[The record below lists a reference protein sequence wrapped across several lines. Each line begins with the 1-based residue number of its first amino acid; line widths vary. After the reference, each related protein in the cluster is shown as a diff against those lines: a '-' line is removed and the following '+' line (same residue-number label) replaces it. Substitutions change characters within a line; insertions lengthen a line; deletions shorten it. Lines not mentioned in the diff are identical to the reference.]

1 MTREAQNSVVI
12 SGYGISPGLAIG
24 TAFVYEDIFHRDH
37 ERYEIDEYE
46 VREEYERI
54 EQAIEEVLIDLEVA
68 ADRVEKD
75 LDANLANIF
84 RAHQTM
90 LRDRSLREEFRREL
104 QQELVNAEHIVQRVF
119 HRWIRRFA
127 GEEKPEVVPRTDDL
141 ADLSRRLLRA
151 LVGIHTH
158 TLEDVPQD
166 SVLVA
171 RRLLPSDTVHL
182 SRESTVAIV
191 VAYGG
196 PGSHAALLTRELGI
210 PAVAQV
216 AEDFDA
222 VGPGDLLLV
231 DGSSGI
237 VIISPDEATE
247 AQFKSRIAHLD
258 GESAPARERCRE
270 PATTPSGQMIQV
282 LANIGCQEDA
292 LLADR
297 NGADGIGLY
306 RTECLYLA
314 RKTPPSEDELY
325 EEMRSAI
332 HPFEGRPVSVRLL
345 DAGGD
350 KEIPFLN
357 LPRDVDPALGR
368 RGIRLLLGYPD
379 LINAQLRAILR
390 LSREHDVRI
399 LVPLVTFAEEMEWV
413 GEQLNQALSLVASDR
428 RPPLGVL
435 IETPAAALC
444 ISDIVKLA
452 DFVSVG
458 TNDLTQYVM
467 AAGREN
473 ASVGDYF
480 LDDHPAILR
489 LLRIIGEGIDGTPL
503 SVCGELAGNERVL
516 PALIDAG
523 ITALSVAPGRV
534 PAIKEAVRNLRTSA
548 ALEEPDRAVKKRTE

>member
-1 MTREAQNSVVI
+1 
-12 SGYGISPGLAIG
+12 
-24 TAFVYEDIFHRDH
+24 
-37 ERYEIDEYE
+37 
-46 VREEYERI
+46 
-54 EQAIEEVLIDLEVA
+54 
-68 ADRVEKD
+68 
-75 LDANLANIF
+75 
-84 RAHQTM
+84 
-90 LRDRSLREEFRREL
+90 
-104 QQELVNAEHIVQRVF
+104 
-119 HRWIRRFA
+119 
-127 GEEKPEVVPRTDDL
+127 
-141 ADLSRRLLRA
+141 
-151 LVGIHTH
+151 
-158 TLEDVPQD
+158 
-166 SVLVA
+166 
-171 RRLLPSDTVHL
+171 
-182 SRESTVAIV
+182 
-191 VAYGG
+191 
-196 PGSHAALLTRELGI
+196 
-210 PAVAQV
+210 
-216 AEDFDA
+216 
-222 VGPGDLLLV
+222 
-231 DGSSGI
+231 
-237 VIISPDEATE
+237 
-247 AQFKSRIAHLD
+247 
-258 GESAPARERCRE
+258 
-270 PATTPSGQMIQV
+270 V
-282 LANIGCQEDA
+282 LANIGCREDA
-292 LLADR
+292 LLGDT

-306 RTECLYLA
+306 RTECLYLS

-325 EEMRSAI
+325 EEMRSAV
-332 HPFEGRPVSVRLL
+332 HPFEGRPVTVRLL

-368 RGIRLLLGYPD
+368 RGIRLLLNYPD
-379 LINAQLRAILR
+379 LINTQLRAILR

-399 LVPLVTFAEEMEWV
+399 LVPLVTLAEEMEWV
-413 GEQLNQALSLVASDR
+413 SEQLDQALLSVASDQ

-444 ISDIVKLA
+444 ISDIVKHA

-489 LLRIIGEGIDGTPL
+489 LLRIIGAGIDGTPL